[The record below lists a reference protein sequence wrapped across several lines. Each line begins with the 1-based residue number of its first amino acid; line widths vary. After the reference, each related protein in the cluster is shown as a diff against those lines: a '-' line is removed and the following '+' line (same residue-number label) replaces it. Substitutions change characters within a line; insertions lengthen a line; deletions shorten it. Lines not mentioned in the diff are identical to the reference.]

1 MLQLVVG
8 TILSAV
14 FLLLQVQASPY
25 KEMFDDFLASAS
37 SFGLVAAFICA
48 YAFKRA

>member
-1 MLQLVVG
+1 MLQLVMG
-8 TILSAV
+8 TMLSAA

-37 SFGLVAAFICA
+37 SFGLVAAQ
-48 YAFKRA
+48 